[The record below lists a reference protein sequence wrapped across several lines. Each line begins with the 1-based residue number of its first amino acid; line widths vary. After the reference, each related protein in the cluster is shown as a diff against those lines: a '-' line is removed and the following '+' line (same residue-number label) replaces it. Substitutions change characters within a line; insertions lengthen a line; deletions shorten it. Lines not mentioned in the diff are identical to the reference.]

1 MKVIKLDAIDSTN
14 DFKGLSNK
22 QELENFTITT
32 ENQTNGKGQMGSV
45 WTLRWVR
52 I

>member
-22 QELENFTITT
+22 QELENFTIVL
-32 ENQTNGKGQMGSV
+32 QKIKLMGRDK
-45 WTLRWVR
+45 WDQYGTLRW
-52 I
+52 